1 MREPTY
7 YFPTRRIIAILAVLY
22 LCFVVYGS
30 LVPLKFVGMPI
41 DKALAAFSDIPFLN
55 LGADSRADWV
65 ANLLLFIPL
74 SFLCNDLA
82 THGKTR
88 SWRYLISLMVL
99 LFTVGLAFTLEF
111 TQLFFPQRTV
121 SQNDIWA
128 ESLGSIIGITG
139 QLRFGGVFEAW
150 LEALW
155 RKETRLSR
163 LTRALNVYLLAL
175 LTFNV
180 LPLDLT
186 LSPVELYHKWSEGRI
201 VLFPFSGLKGALAE
215 KIYET
220 LTDILIWIP
229 AGLLWSLAAKRTAWR
244 TAAWGLISAGVIE
257 LAQLFVY
264 SRVTDITDILLAGVG
279 VLIGAQLAQRIT
291 AETMRTAP
299 SRALW
304 MFAWALWAAIMLT
317 IFWFPFDF
325 DAARFTLSRTQG
337 SLTHPLLTNYYFG
350 SEFRATNELL
360 RKVGFFIPGGA
371 LCVAM
376 SHRAGTLRSPRWL
389 FCTALI
395 TALALLIEAGQLLL
409 PSKYADLTDV
419 LIMTAGGILG
429 MQLARWILSG
439 QDATAGEIER
449 IPDAPPIPLR
459 PHPGRT
465 DRHRLAARYPYV
477 AAFAILAS
485 AIGVLARLP
494 STPYNLR
501 ELVAPGGLGLFSIA
515 GLSLCILW
523 QIAGHNLYLRYSNR
537 HYGQAI
543 FLPLW
548 LLAHG
553 ATSWLLLR
561 LAVPL
566 ESLHDILGAPVLNWF
581 GESELIVR
589 FIVLNSAIAMPL
601 IGAIILVSVA
611 IQQSRTELLIS
622 WIVWALT
629 LAWPLHW
636 GIVVNAATDNLTE
649 LMREGGSLIASLL
662 LAGGLF
668 TFALAGNCVACSL
681 SARTRLVPTLA
692 VTAAALLGSAVCL
705 WVGTEQIIV
714 RYGKVF
720 SAWQFLLSTD
730 RDHYASGTTLLVRF
744 AIAYG
749 AALTVFS
756 AIQTTFW
763 KSTTSR
769 P

>member
-1 MREPTY
+1 MSTPSLLT
-7 YFPTRRIIAILAVLY
+7 PTRRITAILAVLY
-22 LCFVVYGS
+22 LCFVIYGS

-41 DKALAAFSDIPFLN
+41 DMALAAFSNIPFLN
-55 LGADSRADWV
+55 LGVDSRADWV

-74 SFLCNDLA
+74 SFLSNHLA
-82 THGKTR
+82 THKKTR
-88 SWRYLISLMVL
+88 SWRYLLSLMVL
-99 LFTVGLAFTLEF
+99 LVTVGLAFTLEF

-128 ESLGSIIGITG
+128 ESLGGAIGIAG
-139 QLRFGGVFEAW
+139 QLRFGKLFEAW

-155 RKETRLSR
+155 QHETRLSR
-163 LTRALNVYLLAL
+163 LTRALNVYLLVL

-201 VLFPFSGLKGALAE
+201 VLFPFAGLKGALAG

-220 LTDILIWIP
+220 LTDVLIWIP
-229 AGLLWSLAAKRTAWR
+229 AGLLWSLATKRTAWNI
-244 TAAWGLISAGVIE
+244 AARGLITAGVIE

-279 VLIGAQLAQRIT
+279 ALGGALLAQRIT
-291 AETMRTAP
+291 AATMRTAP

-304 MFAWALWAAIMLT
+304 VLAWALWATFMLA

-325 DAARFTLSRTQG
+325 NATQFTLSRALAN
-337 SLTHPLLTNYYFG
+337 LTHPLLTNYYFG
-350 SEFRATNELL
+350 SEFSATNELL
-360 RKVGFFIPGGA
+360 RKIGFFIPGGA
-371 LCVAM
+371 LWVAM
-376 SHRAGTLRSPRWL
+376 NHGAGTSGSHRWFIGS
-389 FCTALI
+389 ALI
-395 TALALLIEAGQLLL
+395 ATLALLIEAGQLFL

-419 LIMTAGGILG
+419 LIMTAGGVLG
-429 MQLARWILSG
+429 IQLARWIFSG
-439 QDATAGEIER
+439 QNAPPGEAKR
-449 IPDAPPIPLR
+449 TPDAHAMPPP
-459 PHPGRT
+459 PHRKIT
-465 DRHRLAARYPYV
+465 DRRRLAPHYLYV
-477 AAFAILAS
+477 TAFATLAS
-485 AIGVLARLP
+485 AIGVLVRLP
-494 STPYNLR
+494 VTPYNLR
-501 ELVAPGGLGLFSIA
+501 ELVAPGALGLVSIV

-523 QIAGHNLYLRYSNR
+523 QIAGHGLYLRHSDR

-548 LLAHG
+548 LFAHG
-553 ATSWLLLR
+553 GTSWLLLR

-589 FIVLNSAIAMPL
+589 FIALNAAIALPL
-601 IGAIILVSVA
+601 IGATTLVSVV
-611 IQQSRTELLIS
+611 IRQSRTELLIS
-622 WIVWALT
+622 WIAWALI

-636 GIVVNAATDNLTE
+636 SVVVNAATDNLTE
-649 LMREGGSLIASLL
+649 LMRDGGSLISSLL

-668 TFALAGNCVACSL
+668 AFALAGNCIACSL
-681 SARTRLVPTLA
+681 ALRTRFIPSMA
-692 VTAAALLGSAVCL
+692 VTAAALCGSALCF
-705 WVGTEQIIV
+705 WFGTEQIIV
-714 RYGKVF
+714 KYGKVF

-730 RDHYASGTTLLVRF
+730 RDHYASGTALLVRF

-749 AALTVFS
+749 AALAVFS